1 MEVNLDAIDTISS
14 EMDSDFIII
23 DSEKDETD
31 IAIPYNEGDGKSN
44 TNAETVNELINESD
58 NANGKDLESEETTTV
73 KTIVPSTT
81 EQTTTVVAEK
91 ETNEEEEAETTG
103 YFSNWFGTLSDLPE
117 SGQQS
122 MSKPATL
129 SMYEY

>member
-1 MEVNLDAIDTISS
+1 MYVSFVIWLTICFVFILLFTDLEGSGEIDVDISGNVNTSDAVFIQPDTDIMEVNLDAIDTISS

-58 NANGKDLESEETTTV
+58 NVNGKDL
-73 KTIVPSTT
+73 
-81 EQTTTVVAEK
+81 A
-91 ETNEEEEAETTG
+91 
-103 YFSNWFGTLSDLPE
+103 
-117 SGQQS
+117 
-122 MSKPATL
+122 PA
-129 SMYEY
+129 S